1 MKVLSFSPAIRPLT
15 SPLPWSL
22 SNLNHFLAQTK
33 SKHENNIFLN
43 RTALII
49 VTYKTGSLNLITSS
63 PTFTNKIT
71 ELLLRALDH
80 LDNVVATNFFHVYW
94 HYETIL
100 HINLCTLYFEPNKL
114 KLNNKYNFQRV
125 HE

>member
-49 VTYKTGSLNLITSS
+49 LLTKQEALI
-63 PTFTNKIT
+63 
-71 ELLLRALDH
+71 LLPH
-80 LDNVVATNFFHVYW
+80 H
-94 HYETIL
+94 
-100 HINLCTLYFEPNKL
+100 
-114 KLNNKYNFQRV
+114 QRLQIK
-125 HE
+125 